1 MRREVDQM
9 KYRMK
14 EELPFSLNV
23 EDVAELLGISRVS
36 AYNLCHTVTFPAVRV
51 GKRIVIPTEK
61 FLEWL
66 NSLPKAE

>member
-1 MRREVDQM
+1 MEYKR
-9 KYRMK
+9 K

-36 AYNLCHTVTFPAVRV
+36 AYNLCHTEDFPAVRV
-51 GKRIVIPTEK
+51 GRRIVIPTDK
-61 FLEWL
+61 FLNWM